1 MATTGKIA
9 SGQWLE
15 KNVWTKLRIWGSG
28 VRISS
33 GAPNGINDLRQ
44 RPQCREVMASEAAST
59 DFWNV
64 EPWPEPVE
72 TRLLLQEIITKVC
85 RYIVLRPEAMT
96 ATALWTMTAWAHEGA
111 MHSPILAAISVEPDS
126 GKSTLLGVL
135 RFLVPKP
142 FVSVEPTGPSV
153 RTAARSS
160 SSRRASSASL
170 ASCSA
175 MISQRSLAAE
185 TEVMI
190 TLGLPML
197 YPQIAALMASG
208 FFQYPFIT
216 CGPRKQISPFSPIGS
231 TLSPSSSTS
240 SPNTRCQLRWKFA
253 QAREVVT

>member
-1 MATTGKIA
+1 
-9 SGQWLE
+9 
-15 KNVWTKLRIWGSG
+15 
-28 VRISS
+28 
-33 GAPNGINDLRQ
+33 
-44 RPQCREVMASEAAST
+44 
-59 DFWNV
+59 
-64 EPWPEPVE
+64 
-72 TRLLLQEIITKVC
+72 
-85 RYIVLRPEAMT
+85 
-96 ATALWTMTAWAHEGA
+96 
-111 MHSPILAAISVEPDS
+111 
-126 GKSTLLGVL
+126 
-135 RFLVPKP
+135 
-142 FVSVEPTGPSV
+142 
-153 RTAARSS
+153 
-160 SSRRASSASL
+160 
-170 ASCSA
+170 